1 MIVAVAS
8 GKGGTGKTTVAA
20 ALARIWGGDRIAVDM
35 DVETPNLHLF
45 LSPSIA
51 GEQDSTLEVPVVAHP
66 DRCNACGKCSEI
78 CAFKAIVTL
87 GGRPVVFPDMCH
99 ACGGCL
105 EVCGRGV
112 LQPGKRVLGSVR
124 WGTATGDAERD
135 PRSLSFLMGQLN
147 MGEAMSPPLIRDV
160 GTCLASMLEQTGGD
174 AIIDAPPGTSCPAMS
189 AVRDADA
196 LVLVGEPTPFGLHDL
211 QLAWRAFASAGKPA
225 GVVINRAGWEG
236 GVGDAAMH
244 GFCRDEG
251 LPVLAEFPFER
262 MVAEAYAKGLSLDR
276 ASSRHRHAVAKLVS
290 RVSALGSAAH

>member
-51 GEQDSTLEVPVVAHP
+51 GEQELDAGGTVVAHP
-66 DRCNACGKCSEI
+66 DRCNGCGKCSEI

-112 LQPGKRVLGSVR
+112 FQPGKRVLGAVR
-124 WGTATGDAERD
+124 WGIATGDAESD
-135 PRSLSFLMGQLN
+135 PGTLSFLMGQLN
-147 MGEAMSPPLIRDV
+147 VGEAMSPPLIREI
-160 GTCLASMLEQTGGD
+160 GNRLASMLEQ
-174 AIIDAPPGTSCPAMS
+174 
-189 AVRDADA
+189 
-196 LVLVGEPTPFGLHDL
+196 
-211 QLAWRAFASAGKPA
+211 
-225 GVVINRAGWEG
+225 NR
-236 GVGDAAMH
+236 
-244 GFCRDEG
+244 R
-251 LPVLAEFPFER
+251 
-262 MVAEAYAKGLSLDR
+262 
-276 ASSRHRHAVAKLVS
+276 
-290 RVSALGSAAH
+290 